1 MSTDDDDAIPVEA
14 EATNEVVKSA
24 EIAFEGYFKHEHTT
38 STDHVNDVM
47 KHVGKGGV
55 AKRASIFMAS
65 PPAAASPKPSPST
78 SPGGPVRRQSN
89 FAIKMAST
97 SGGGDKCKRCTLSVY
112 LAEKL
117 SSSNGIYHK
126 RCFSCG
132 LDSGN
137 GCGRTLDAGNYDVYG
152 GIVFCKTCS
161 KKQHHGDK
169 QMKTKSGDP
178 MSPIGSGERR
188 LSWNSGKS
196 PGGGECMPSQDE
208 SAELP
213 SPPAASA
220 SPVAPQAPQSVM
232 SLFGAMSVGEGEESA
247 DEEEATETKPAEA
260 ETAQTTQEPAET
272 AEGEDEED
280 DEGEGEAAPEPAAQ
294 PAATVAEEDEQEDE
308 GDGEDTFAAA
318 PELAAQP
325 ATAAEENEDEDDGD
339 EGEDTF
345 AVAPPAESPTPSP
358 VRERR
363 ASIDPLPG
371 QKSFHE
377 CPFTFP
383 FDKNGAIFWVGSF
396 GGAKE
401 YENPQKTGSLYLEIS
416 TLYRGQL
423 LNLTSYQTADS
434 AADRIAAA
442 TYTNNTSRS
451 WLVVDFGPERKLRP
465 SYYCLKHGASGIGN
479 AVRNWTLEGKVEEES
494 PWVELRKHVNDQTM
508 REEPQSVA
516 GYELSSDVCRS
527 NFFRIFRLTQYGKNS
542 GGNDC
547 LFIGGIDFYG
557 IMRVEKAPL

>member
-1 MSTDDDDAIPVEA
+1 MSTEDDDAIPVEA
-14 EATNEVVKSA
+14 EATTEVVKSA

-55 AKRASIFMAS
+55 AKRASMFMAS
-65 PPAAASPKPSPST
+65 PPAAISPKPSPSS
-78 SPGGPVRRQSN
+78 SPGGPVRRQST
-89 FAIKMAST
+89 FAIKMASS

-126 RCFSCG
+126 RCFNCG

-152 GIVFCKTCS
+152 GVIFCKTCS

-169 QMKTKSGDP
+169 QMKTLTGDP

-188 LSWNSGKS
+188 LSWNGGKS
-196 PGGGECMPSQDE
+196 PAGGESRLSQDE

-272 AEGEDEED
+272 AEEEDEED
-280 DEGEGEAAPEPAAQ
+280 DEGEGEDTFAAAPALAAQ
-294 PAATVAEEDEQEDE
+294 PAAPAEENEDE
-308 GDGEDTFAAA
+308 DEDDEGEDTFAAA
-318 PELAAQP
+318 P
-325 ATAAEENEDEDDGD
+325 
-339 EGEDTF
+339 
-345 AVAPPAESPTPSP
+345 PAESPTQSP
-358 VRERR
+358 ARERR

-527 NFFRIFRLTQYGKNS
+527 NFFRIFRLTQHGKNS

-557 IMRVEKAPL
+557 IMKVEKAPL